1 MNKIKFKNFLEPF
14 KSKKKFTF
22 FIFISIFLILTFE
35 ILLKKI
41 DTKIYVTNID
51 LQLKELDT
59 MNDSLE
65 YFNQRKNIAII
76 NFKEIGKTKEFRKI
90 WDEAAS
96 LVKRGKKNS
105 SYIQLNKITNRSDRY
120 RIQIR
125 SKDIAINKIIE
136 SVIYPKFNNHI
147 INLYLEDLELSLIEE
162 KKLEQNYINKVL
174 MGVER
179 KKNEIRNNLLFI
191 ETVLE
196 KKIDENKKNEL
207 IEQKALEYKIVE
219 LKKIENKFNEWYLG
233 HKKTKEKIIKKNFI
247 SKEEF
252 EEFISL
258 DKNNIKI
265 KYILQILSFIIS
277 YTLVLFYSLKVKDN
291 TDE

>member
-14 KSKKKFTF
+14 RNKKKFTF

-35 ILLKKI
+35 ILLKKV

-51 LQLKELDT
+51 LQLKELDA

-65 YFNQRKNIAII
+65 YFHKRKNYARKK
-76 NFKEIGKTKEFRKI
+76 FWEIGDTKEFRKI
-90 WDEAAS
+90 WREADS

-105 SYIQLNKITNRSDRY
+105 SYIELNKIKDRNDRY
-120 RIQIR
+120 RIQIK
-125 SKDIAINKIIE
+125 SKDIAINKILE
-136 SVIYPKFNNHI
+136 SVIYPKFNNLI

-174 MGVER
+174 IGVER
-179 KKNEIRNNLLFI
+179 QKNTIRNNLLFI

-196 KKIDENKKNEL
+196 KEIDENKKNEL
-207 IEQKALEYKIVE
+207 IEQKTLEYKILE
-219 LKKIENKFNEWYLG
+219 LERIENKFNEWYLG

-258 DKNNIKI
+258 DKSNIKI

-291 TDE
+291 IDE